1 MAASQGEIISDEQ
14 WQQLL
19 YVEQTTTYVVNLH
32 ALMVVISELRTEND
46 ATKDDRRCILQRTNP
61 ARFIN
66 LSVSQ
71 FVFGKSSIL
80 FNPEQLLP
88 NRTSEPRLNA
98 DTLYWCTADM
108 INKIKVNELVDIKIY
123 APDAITSIL
132 RNSSTEYTDIL
143 TLNMSMSWSRD
154 DLYNGTRFGVFNK
167 YSVFWF
173 YNDAT
178 NTTKSDVTHW
188 ALLIAVGFDSVRE
201 SSSSLPLGFIKL
213 DTSPDKL
220 QVGGIITALK
230 RYIPQYVLMPLIS
243 CYHNNLRRCYCIGI
257 IKTPTR
263 TITATYLRFRRTL
276 LIAK

>member
-19 YVEQTTTYVVNLH
+19 YIEKTTTYVVNLH

-46 ATKDDRRCILQRTNP
+46 AAKDDTRCTLQRTNP
-61 ARFIN
+61 ARIID
-66 LSVSQ
+66 LPVSQ
-71 FVFGKSSIL
+71 FVFGNPSIL
-80 FNPEQLLP
+80 FNHEELFP

-98 DTLYWCTADM
+98 DTLYWCAANM
-108 INKIKVNELVDIKIY
+108 INKINVNDLADIKIY
-123 APDAITSIL
+123 PPDAITSIL
-132 RNSSTEYTDIL
+132 RNSSTDIVN
-143 TLNMSMSWSRD
+143 LNRSMSRSRD
-154 DLYNGTRFGVFNK
+154 DLYNGARFGIFNK
-167 YSVFWF
+167 YSVFWL

-188 ALLIAVGFDSVRE
+188 ALLIAVGFDSVHD
-201 SSSSLPLGFIKL
+201 SSISLPLGFIKL

-220 QVGGIITALK
+220 QVNDIITALT

-243 CYHNNLRRCYCIGI
+243 CYHNYLRRCYCIGI

-263 TITATYLRFRRTL
+263 QITATYLRFRRTL

>member
-1 MAASQGEIISDEQ
+1 MAASQEIITDKQ

-19 YVEQTTTYVVNLH
+19 YVEPTTTYVVNLH

-46 ATKDDRRCILQRTNP
+46 AAKDDTRCTSQRTNP
-61 ARFIN
+61 ARIID

-71 FVFGKSSIL
+71 FVFGKSSIS
-80 FNPEQLLP
+80 FNHEQLLL

-98 DTLYWCTADM
+98 DTLYWCAADL
-108 INKIKVNELVDIKIY
+108 INKITVNELADIKIY
-123 APDAITSIL
+123 PLDAITSIL
-132 RNSSTEYTDIL
+132 RNSSTLYT
-143 TLNMSMSWSRD
+143 SMSWSRD
-154 DLYNGTRFGVFNK
+154 NLYNGARFGVFNK
-167 YSVFWF
+167 YSVFWL

-201 SSSSLPLGFIKL
+201 QSRSSLPVGFITL

-220 QVGGIITALK
+220 QVGDIITALK

-276 LIAK
+276 FIAK